1 MLAALRM
8 HLGLSERL
16 LSAKKLFQYLHM
28 IAVTTRVNDDH
39 TSHPLRICCLVNHDH
54 VNTEHTETRSDAVS
68 TRNCDPGLQD

>member
-28 IAVTTRVNDDH
+28 IAVTTRVNDDTH
-39 TSHPLRICCLVNHDH
+39 PTHSGYVALSITSMSTQ
-54 VNTEHTETRSDAVS
+54 NT
-68 TRNCDPGLQD
+68 Q